1 MTRKI
6 NAAGKKLIQ
15 EFESCCLEAYP
26 DPGGPPPPLGSGEPW
41 TIGWGETEGV
51 VRGMVWSQ
59 AYADHRF
66 EMSLAMRERTV
77 ERLVKVPL
85 TDNEFSSLVAF
96 VYNVGEQNFRNSTLL
111 RKLNAGT
118 PRDEV
123 AEEFGKWV
131 RAKGKIMRGLIRRRA
146 AERDLFLRPLRV

>member
-1 MTRKI
+1 MTRRI
-6 NAAGKKLIQ
+6 NEAGKKLIQ
-15 EFESCCLEAYP
+15 EFEDCCLEAYP

-66 EMSLAMRERTV
+66 ELSLAQRERTV
-77 ERLVKVPL
+77 EKLVKVPI
-85 TDNEFSSLVAF
+85 TDNEFAALVAF
-96 VYNVGEQNFRNSTLL
+96 EYNTGALASSTLL
-111 RKLNAGT
+111 RKLNAGR

-146 AERDLFLRPLRV
+146 AERDLFLRA

>member
-1 MTRKI
+1 MTRRI

-15 EFESCCLEAYP
+15 KFEDCCLEAYP

-51 VRGMVWSQ
+51 TRGMVWSQ

-66 EMSLAMRERTV
+66 ELSLARRERIV
-77 ERLVKVPL
+77 EDLVKVPL
-85 TDNEFSSLVAF
+85 SDNEFAALVAF
-96 VYNVGEQNFRNSTLL
+96 EYNTGALANSTLL
-111 RKLNAGT
+111 RLLNAGK

-123 AEEFGKWV
+123 AEQFGLWV
-131 RAKGKIMRGLIRRRA
+131 RAKGKIMKGLIRRRA
-146 AERDLFLRPLRV
+146 AERDLFLSPDKA